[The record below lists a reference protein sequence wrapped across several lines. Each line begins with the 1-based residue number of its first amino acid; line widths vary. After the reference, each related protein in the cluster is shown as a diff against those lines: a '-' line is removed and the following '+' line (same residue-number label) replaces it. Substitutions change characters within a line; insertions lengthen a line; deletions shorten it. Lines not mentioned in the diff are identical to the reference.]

1 MFAAN
6 PNTMTFK
13 TVFLAEYQM
22 SHFKQ
27 PVYQVLAD
35 TRLESDLVKGQTIAR
50 SYASDVTVNTMGAD
64 GSYVVQ
70 AIVDSQETLVIDQ
83 EKEASIYIKD
93 LDLLQAHLPVKVKY
107 GRKLANAIIN
117 YIDGDILNVARAGA
131 GSTVDNSDL
140 GGTAGDGITV
150 SATNVATV
158 FTLAMQKLA
167 KKNVVYNAN
176 ARFSG
181 MKLEQPE
188 GMPIAIITPEV
199 LTFIQLY
206 LGGKDTLLGDA
217 VSKNGYRGSFMGFEL
232 FMSNALPWTA
242 TLDLT
247 TIPTAAD
254 TITINGVAMQAAAD
268 NSATNPGDFSIET
281 TNDLAAA
288 NLVLLINGTGTAG
301 ADEYIDFSAANR
313 LLLKGITA
321 SYSASTNLLT
331 LVGVGTGPIVV
342 SETLTPAGDVWTT
355 ALQQTH
361 CIFGLSKSVSLVMS
375 KNPSM
380 TQRPSPN
387 ARVGDDFIVWTAYG
401 RKVFVDQAP
410 QLVDVK
416 VNSSSFAAASNVQY

>member
-1 MFAAN
+1 MGAN

-35 TRLESDLVKGQTIAR
+35 SRFESDLVKGQTIAR

-70 AIVDSQETLVIDQ
+70 AIVDTQETLTIDQ

-107 GRKLANAIIN
+107 ARKLSNAIIN
-117 YIDGDILNVARAGA
+117 FIDGDILNVARIGA
-131 GSTVDNSDL
+131 GSTVDNYDL
-140 GGTAGDGITV
+140 GGAAGDAIVIT
-150 SATNVATV
+150 ATNVATV
-158 FTLAMQKLA
+158 FTLAMQKLM

-181 MKLEQPE
+181 HKLEQPE

-199 LTFIQLY
+199 LTFIQLF
-206 LGGKDTLLGDA
+206 LGGKDTVLGDT

-232 FMSNALPWTA
+232 FMSNALAWTA
-242 TLDLT
+242 TLQFP
-247 TIPTAAD
+247 TIPVATN
-254 TITINGVAMQAAAD
+254 TITINGVVLTAAA
-268 NSATNPGDFSIET
+268 NGAAAAAGDYSIST

-288 NLVLLINGTGTAG
+288 NLVQLINGTGTPAAG
-301 ADEYIDFSAANR
+301 TYIELSAANR

-321 SYSASTNLLT
+321 SYNATTDLLT

-342 SETLTPAGDVWTT
+342 SNTLPAADVWTP
-355 ALQQTH
+355 ALQATN
-361 CIFGLSKSVSLVMS
+361 CIFGISKAVSLVMS
-375 KNPSM
+375 KEPSM
-380 TQRPSPN
+380 TQRPSPQ
-387 ARVGDDFIVWTAYG
+387 ARVGEDFIVWTAYG
-401 RKVFVDQAP
+401 RKVFQDQSP
-410 QLVDVK
+410 QI
-416 VNSSSFAAASNVQY
+416 VNVPVQSNTFASASNVQR

>member
-1 MFAAN
+1 MAAN

-35 TRLESDLVKGQTIAR
+35 TRLESDLVKGQTISR
-50 SYASDVTVNTMGAD
+50 SYASDVSVNTMGAD

-70 AIVDSQETLVIDQ
+70 AITDTAETLTIDQ
-83 EKEASIYIKD
+83 EKETSIYIKD
-93 LDLLQAHLPVKVKY
+93 LDLLQAHLPVKQKY
-107 GRKLANAIIN
+107 GRKLANAIVN

-131 GSTVDNSDL
+131 GSSVDNSDL
-140 GGTAGDGITV
+140 GGTAGDGIVPTA
-150 SATNVATV
+150 SNVATV
-158 FTLAMQKLA
+158 FTLAMQKLM

-188 GMPIAIITPEV
+188 GMPIAVITPEV
-199 LTFIQLY
+199 LTYIQLY
-206 LGGKDTLLGDA
+206 LGGKDTMLGDT

-242 TLDLT
+242 VLAMPTILT
-247 TIPTAAD
+247 D
-254 TITINGVAMQAAAD
+254 TDTVTINGVTFTADADGAAVGA
-268 NSATNPGDFSIET
+268 GHFSIQT
-281 TNDLAAA
+281 TADLCRAQLAEA
-288 NLVLLINGTGTAG
+288 INGTGTPGVDA
-301 ADEYIDFSAANR
+301 YIDVSAADR

-321 SYSASTNLLT
+321 VNDDSANTLT
-331 LVGVGTGPIVV
+331 LTGVGTGPIVV
-342 SETLTPAGDVWTT
+342 SETATPADCAWTA
-355 ALQQTH
+355 ALQQVH

-387 ARVGDDFIVWTAYG
+387 ARIGDDFIVWTAYG
-401 RKVFVDQAP
+401 RKVFQDQAP
-410 QLVDVK
+410 QIVDVK
-416 VNSSSFAAASNVQY
+416 IQSSSFSAASNVQR